1 MATLLRRVAAG
12 DSAFCPQVDVSVSNV
27 ALGLIFSWVVHRW
40 ENFTECFPVFC
51 KEEGDRAQGVF
62 NTLSRH
68 MESSLV
74 VSLYFPMVFFGSHI
88 VPGIDGQIL

>member
-1 MATLLRRVAAG
+1 MSGNAAG
-12 DSAFCPQVDVSVSNV
+12 AKGSKRWQHFYAALQLAIQRSAHKWTWVPPT
-27 ALGLIFSWVVHRW
+27 IFRGSIPSSTRRW

-74 VSLYFPMVFFGSHI
+74 VCLTSW
-88 VPGIDGQIL
+88 